1 MVILSSCSSTKR
13 ARVDPALTVAAVR
26 ARRLEPFAREWVKRV
41 DAAAPAG
48 RAADVYGGPGVKAA
62 LAAAR
67 RLECSAYFVSAGLSL
82 LPEAQQVPA
91 YDLSVA
97 AGDSCPPALAGGEAT
112 AAQWWAAL
120 NNELGR
126 DRPIAALVRRT
137 HGQVLMALPGS
148 YLSMVVDDLFS
159 LSQFQRAKLRLIV
172 SETASVPAWLEPSA
186 IRYDQR
192 LSGIAAAPK
201 GANAYFAQRAL
212 GHFVDLIVRHKL
224 EAADIAV
231 QRAKVMQ
238 ELGKAA
244 VVPTPKRQTQ
254 SEAQVLRWIEST
266 DPKRTRSATALLGE
280 FRRAGFAC
288 EQARFRGV
296 YEQRGKAL

>member
-13 ARVDPALTVAAVR
+13 SRVNPALTVAAVR

-48 RAADVYGGPGVKAA
+48 RAGDIYGGPGVKAA

-67 RLECSAYFVSAGLSL
+67 RLECPAYFVSAGLSL
-82 LPEAQQVPA
+82 LPEGQQVPA

-97 AGDSCPPALAGGEAT
+97 AGESCPPALASGEAT

-126 DRPIAALVRRT
+126 DRPIASLVRRT
-137 HGQVLMALPGS
+137 DGQVLMALPGS

-172 SETASVPAWLEPSA
+172 SESASVPAWLEPSA

-192 LSGIAAAPK
+192 LSGIATAPK

-238 ELGKAA
+238 ELGRAA
-244 VVPTPKRQTQ
+244 VVPTPKRQPQ

-266 DPKRTRSATALLGE
+266 DPKRARSATALLGE